1 MTHVNGPVWK
11 SPMARKFAAGVIVA
25 LILLVAIIRWHKPAA
40 PSPGNG
46 SDKSSEH
53 GAASQSSGALNP
65 ASVPN
70 VAGKVWGIDDLGAP
84 DDPLPTPL
92 ALPTIAG
99 SIQSAHAADMLARQV
114 LAGTKD
120 SLPALVTALQSSGIA
135 IIGA

>member
-70 VAGKVWGIDDLGAP
+70 VAGKVWGMKRVGLDREDRSGVLTIVVDVVVFSHS
-84 DDPLPTPL
+84 PLLEVIRSGVGENFLPL
-92 ALPTIAG
+92 INLKWPPPLIK
-99 SIQSAHAADMLARQV
+99 I
-114 LAGTKD
+114 
-120 SLPALVTALQSSGIA
+120 
-135 IIGA
+135 